1 MHQLGKMYG
10 GGYWKSL
17 TQGRCKHGNHRN
29 AKCVSFVRLAVAFWP
44 MKNCHGSGDFSEEC
58 PTAVLGDPLRIFH
71 AGLALLTLSGYNSLC
86 RPVPIPLPSW
96 IRVFE
101 LPCKLQCGQ
110 QFGINPFQPQLLP
123 LTSLDQARI
132 GSCSPSSPSRGAGR
146 PKHKKIQYSSK
157 YKPTMIVWSS

>member
-1 MHQLGKMYG
+1 MHQLGKMCG

-17 TQGRCKHGNHRN
+17 TQGRRKHGRHRN
-29 AKCVSFVRLAVAFWP
+29 ANIYAVAFWP

-71 AGLALLTLSGYNSLC
+71 AGLALLTLSGYNSPC

-96 IRVFE
+96 IGSIRDM
-101 LPCKLQCGQ
+101 PCKLQYGQ

-123 LTSLDQARI
+123 LTSLDKARI
-132 GSCSPSSPSRGAGR
+132 GGCSPSSPLRGSGV
-146 PKHKKIQYSSK
+146 PHKTLSLIFDRKILIY
-157 YKPTMIVWSS
+157 